1 VRRAVVLP
9 FRFRTTSR
17 PERAVAGAAAFFGA
31 SGGAAGHSP
40 PEGPLLVPLPTAPPS
55 TAVASPAPGRDELD
69 TLYAD
74 IVDLAWRALRRLGVP
89 EPVLPD
95 AVQDTLLVVHR
106 RRDEFRGEASFRTW
120 VYGIVLRVASGYR
133 RSARRASRVFDRQQ
147 PQALDAAASSA
158 PSPFEQL
165 EQRVASELL
174 HELLD
179 ELSGEVREV
188 FVLVELEE
196 LTVEA
201 AAAALGLRA
210 STCKSRLRSA
220 RREFDAAVRR
230 ERARRSAGGLR

>member
-1 VRRAVVLP
+1 M
-9 FRFRTTSR
+9 
-17 PERAVAGAAAFFGA
+17 
-31 SGGAAGHSP
+31 
-40 PEGPLLVPLPTAPPS
+40 PLPTAPSS
-55 TAVASPAPGRDELD
+55 TSMASPALGGEQLD

-74 IVDLAWRALRRLGVP
+74 LVDLAWRALRRLGVP

-106 RRDEFRGEASFRTW
+106 RRAEFRGDASFSTW

-133 RSARRASRVFDRQQ
+133 RSARRASRVFDRHQA
-147 PQALDAAASSA
+147 QALDAAASSA

-165 EQRVASELL
+165 EQRAASELL

-179 ELSGEVREV
+179 ELSGGVREV

-196 LTVEA
+196 LSVEA

-220 RREFDAAVRR
+220 RREFEAAVRR
-230 ERARRSAGGLR
+230 ERARRWPGGLK

>member
-1 VRRAVVLP
+1 M
-9 FRFRTTSR
+9 
-17 PERAVAGAAAFFGA
+17 
-31 SGGAAGHSP
+31 
-40 PEGPLLVPLPTAPPS
+40 LVPLPTAPLS
-55 TAVASPAPGRDELD
+55 TSVATPALGSNELD
-69 TLYAD
+69 LLYAD

-89 EPVLPD
+89 ELVLPD

-106 RRDEFRGEASFRTW
+106 RREEFRGEASFRTW
-120 VYGIVLRVASGYR
+120 VYGIVLRVASGHR
-133 RSARRASRVFDRQQ
+133 RSARRASRVFDRQR
-147 PQALDAAASSA
+147 PQALDAAASST

-165 EQRVASELL
+165 EQRAASELL

-179 ELSGEVREV
+179 ELPAAVREV

-196 LTVEA
+196 LSVEA

-230 ERARRSAGGLR
+230 ERARRWPGGLR